1 MLYESHLLILAY
13 AEITRYYRIMPKHL
27 GNIAKEILLCLTT
40 QPKFVGLGGKSP
52 YPMLNQF
59 QTFFGNNWPTR
70 DVEQRKKFAQAFW
83 RLKKNRLIITNQKS
97 DGTFVVKLTEKGKRK
112 IKEFRFADMEIPI
125 PKKWDGKWRIVIFDI
140 PNKRNAGREALRSKI
155 KELDFY
161 QLQKSVWAFPYP
173 CEAEIEFITELFR
186 LYPYVQIIEAT
197 RIKNDANLRKYY
209 GLF

>member
-1 MLYESHLLILAY
+1 
-13 AEITRYYRIMPKHL
+13 MPKQL
-27 GNIAKEILLCLTT
+27 GKIAKEILRSLTT
-40 QPKFVGLGGKSP
+40 QPKFSGLDGKSP
-52 YPMLNQF
+52 YPMINQF
-59 QTFFGNNWPTR
+59 RGIFGDSWPTR
-70 DVEQRKKFAQAFW
+70 EIEQRRKFSQALW
-83 RLKKNRLIITNQKS
+83 RLKKERLIIMSQKS
-97 DGTFVVKLTEKGKRK
+97 DGAFVVELTEKGKHK
-112 IKEFRFADMEIPI
+112 VKEFRFADMEIPI

-140 PNKRNAGREALRSKI
+140 PNKRNAGREALRGKI

-197 RIKNDANLRKYY
+197 KIKNDANLRKYY

>member
-1 MLYESHLLILAY
+1 
-13 AEITRYYRIMPKHL
+13 MPKHL
-27 GNIAKEILLCLTT
+27 GALAREILLFLTT
-40 QPKFVGLGGKSP
+40 PQKIVGSGGKSP
-52 YPMLNQF
+52 YPMVNLSREL
-59 QTFFGNNWPTR
+59 FGYNWPTR
-70 DVEQRKKFAQAFW
+70 EIDQKRKFSQALW
-83 RLKKNRLIITNQKS
+83 RLKRDRLIITKQKRE
-97 DGTFVVKLTEKGKRK
+97 GVFAVELTEKGKRK

-140 PNKRNAGREALRSKI
+140 PNKRNAGREALRNKI

-197 RIKNDANLRKYY
+197 KIKNDAKLRKYY

>member
-1 MLYESHLLILAY
+1 MA
-13 AEITRYYRIMPKHL
+13 KHL
-27 GNIAKEILLCLTT
+27 GKIAKEILLALTT
-40 QPKFVGLGGKSP
+40 QPKFAGLHGKSP
-52 YPMLNQF
+52 YPMVNLSREL
-59 QTFFGNNWPTR
+59 FGNSWPTH
-70 DVEQRKKFAQAFW
+70 EIQQKRKFSQALW
-83 RLKKNRLIITNQKS
+83 RLKKDRLIITNQKS
-97 DGTFVVKLTEKGKRK
+97 DGTFVVKLTNKGKRK
-112 IKEFRFADMEIPI
+112 VKEFRFDDMEIPI

-140 PNKRNAGREALRSKI
+140 PNKRNAGREALRTKI

-173 CEAEIEFITELFR
+173 CEKEIEFITELFR